1 MGKTKGTT
9 GKHIAK
15 DKTGKLYGDLEV
27 LGRNGSTE
35 RGDPLWHCICHR
47 CGAEVDIVGS
57 HLKEKKDC
65 GCRYKEKRADL
76 SGKTFGA
83 VTVLERVGTDDNGNA
98 LYLCHCNICGKEKEF
113 PAITIRKKPKGCGCQ
128 QYNTDKMKELS
139 IKANAKTI
147 VNGSRVAG
155 VFSVKATSRSSTG
168 VRGIFK
174 VKGKFRASIQVAK
187 ERITQDFDTLE
198 EAVDFREEARRQL
211 IEKHGLDKCRSKVNE
226 QSNDT

>member
-15 DKTGKLYGDLEV
+15 DKTGKWYGDLEV

-98 LYLCHCNICGKEKEF
+98 LYLCHCNICGQEKEL
-113 PAITIRKKPKGCGCQ
+113 PATTIRKNPLC
-128 QYNTDKMKELS
+128 S
-139 IKANAKTI
+139 
-147 VNGSRVAG
+147 VA
-155 VFSVKATSRSSTG
+155 
-168 VRGIFK
+168 
-174 VKGKFRASIQVAK
+174 Q
-187 ERITQDFDTLE
+187 
-198 EAVDFREEARRQL
+198 
-211 IEKHGLDKCRSKVNE
+211 
-226 QSNDT
+226 

>member
-15 DKTGKLYGDLEV
+15 DKTGKWYGDLEV
-27 LGRNGSTE
+27 LSRNGSTE

-98 LYLCHCNICGKEKEF
+98 LYLCHCNICGQEKEL
-113 PAITIRKKPKGCGCQ
+113 PATTIRRNPLSCGCQ
-128 QYNTDKMKELS
+128 QYNIDKMKELS

-147 VNGSRVAG
+147 VNGSRVSG

-174 VKGKFRASIQVAK
+174 VKGKFRASVQVAK
-187 ERITQDFDTLE
+187 ERATQDFDTIE
-198 EAVDFREEARRQL
+198 EATDFREKTRKQL
-211 IEKHGLDKCRSKVNE
+211 IEKHGLGEYKDKTNE
-226 QSNDT
+226 